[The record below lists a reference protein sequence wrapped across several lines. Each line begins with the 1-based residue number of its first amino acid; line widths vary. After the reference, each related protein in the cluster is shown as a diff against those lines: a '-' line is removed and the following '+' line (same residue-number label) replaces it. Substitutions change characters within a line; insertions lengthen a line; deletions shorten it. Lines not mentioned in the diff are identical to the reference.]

1 MIVLRSW
8 QRRIAAARASHS
20 ARPFISPYDSD
31 GIPLSLSFQ
40 ACAALALSS
49 HRMSVAAAL
58 ESDLEPFSKL
68 QRFELNA
75 GVSFVTSLLL
85 FQKNSSYS

>member
-1 MIVLRSW
+1 
-8 QRRIAAARASHS
+8 
-20 ARPFISPYDSD
+20 
-31 GIPLSLSFQ
+31 
-40 ACAALALSS
+40 
-49 HRMSVAAAL
+49 MSVAAAL

-85 FQKNSSYS
+85 FQKKLILFVGPPT